1 MLGTRTISGNL
12 LTSSVTQSQLH
23 RLRKHTFWKVPP
35 KHMAPGFRPE
45 EKLPLSQE
53 SLSQDSF
60 PAGSGPEISALLAGG
75 PGQSRTPGKD
85 LARFACGLHVHF
97 SHRFSL
103 FMFGGTPSRG
113 TAIPSPFC
121 RD

>member
-23 RLRKHTFWKVPP
+23 RLRKHTFWKVPL